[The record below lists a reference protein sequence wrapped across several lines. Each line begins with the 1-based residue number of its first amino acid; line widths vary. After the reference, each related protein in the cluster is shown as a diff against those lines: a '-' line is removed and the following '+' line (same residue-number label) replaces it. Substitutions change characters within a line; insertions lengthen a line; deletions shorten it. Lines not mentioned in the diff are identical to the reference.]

1 MDFFGTTESLEQL
14 KSEYLKYLN
23 KWKGSD
29 IMVDVKKQYEERLYS
44 LGIKYNEQVD
54 EENKTLPA
62 EKQKKHFDASKDTF
76 AETLE
81 KVVDFNMSIE
91 IIGQW
96 IWCFDSYEYREQLKD
111 LGFWYTASKKAWVY
125 NGERK
130 KFVRSHNKIDDLR
143 KKWGSEQ
150 IREREEA

>member
-14 KSEYLKYLN
+14 KGEYLKYLN

-62 EKQKKHFDASKDTF
+62 EKQRKHFDASADMF
-76 AETLE
+76 AETLD
-81 KVVDFNMSIE
+81 KVIDFNMKIE

-96 IWCFDSYEYREQLKD
+96 IWCFDSYEYHEQLKE
-111 LGFWYTASKKAWVY
+111 LGFWYTKSKKAWVF

-130 KFVRSHNKIDDLR
+130 KFIRSRNKIDDLR

>member
-1 MDFFGTTESLEQL
+1 MEYFGTVESIEQL
-14 KSEYLKYLN
+14 KSEYLRYLN

-29 IMVDVKKQYEERLYS
+29 IMNEVKKQYEDLLYS
-44 LGIKYNEQVD
+44 LGVEYNKQIDEQ
-54 EENKTLPA
+54 NKELPA
-62 EKQKKHFDASKDTF
+62 DRQKEHFDAKKDTF

-81 KVVDFNMSIE
+81 KVVNFNMSIE

-96 IWCFDSYEYREQLKD
+96 IWCFESYEYREQLRE
-111 LGFWYTASKKAWVY
+111 LGFWYTANKKAWVY
-125 NGERK
+125 SGKPK
-130 KFVRSHNKIDDLR
+130 KYIRSRNSINDLR

>member
-14 KSEYLKYLN
+14 KGEYLKYLN

-62 EKQKKHFDASKDTF
+62 EKQRKHFDASADMF
-76 AETLE
+76 AETLD
-81 KVVDFNMSIE
+81 KIIDFNMKIE

-96 IWCFDSYEYREQLKD
+96 IWCFDSYEYHEQLKD
-111 LGFWYTASKKAWVY
+111 LGFWYTKSKKAWVF

-130 KFVRSHNKIDDLR
+130 KFIRSRNKIDDLR
-143 KKWGSEQ
+143 KKWGCEQ

>member
-76 AETLE
+76 AETLD

-96 IWCFDSYEYREQLKD
+96 IWCFDSYEYRDKLRD

-130 KFVRSHNKIDDLR
+130 KFIRSRNKIDDLR